1 MLRSVNPRSEACFN
15 HFLWVL
21 KKKRIIQPNPR
32 WQLPCQVQ
40 QSLPYSLILGPL
52 HGILDNS
59 RVQNLLSGL
68 QGVQL
73 QVRVTLFDIS
83 YRHFFGQTWK
93 SPTKAVKNVSGQMP
107 KVPFNEAIYFHTP
120 LNHPNIVAVVEIVA
134 LAQKKGSSERTI
146 SCGFGIVR
154 LFPGQSDSTQHGMT
168 KQEKR
173 LNLFHGTPRALL
185 NPELLEPTE
194 QSKFLTLIEG
204 AHIKYSFCPHPAL
217 EQVMHL
223 LPQNLL
229 VSGSD
234 TIPGVVQPVADIA
247 DCLREPR
254 LQKNISCYLDKVSL
268 SLYPTLDV
276 FEEELLNLLNADR
289 LTREDTGPDGNAVVI
304 QERRLH
310 VGVHNGWTFV
320 AKPQVVVVE
329 PVAEGLSRGRSGS
342 FSIRRNSVTQSSSSG
357 QQTMLLLRSQ
367 LHLNEMVKHPAFVI
381 TFQLEYVF
389 STVTGGDIK
398 ALASSKTAFMHS
410 IRWAVWSPF
419 EKPGNSE
426 VCISLQ
432 GGPLPNPNN
441 VMVYKTSGSES
452 TTPGVKAVKGGVL
465 KFYFIQQEGHPAS
478 PAHEMSQQKIT
489 QSPSQRRITSQ
500 LMSSPPET
508 PPGPALSM
516 SQLSTSPQ
524 YPKVKDTT
532 RSQYKQLQRTSKDLP
547 YVTSIVHLEA
557 DLSQSAI
564 VPEPSEADQLQ
575 ELPFAPVQ
583 APVITLGPH
592 ISSSSVTMSRRSL
605 AQFHTS
611 GFPDILD
618 CHNEIAEVTH
628 PSDPVSFDPLQ
639 EEGDFLLSNE
649 IVLQFLA
656 FTRLAQEG
664 QQMDWPKSIYFTFQF
679 YRFPAVTTQR
689 LLLVNPDGSGCSTRD
704 HPPCVL
710 LQVNKDGT
718 ICTGSPGLQLK
729 YMVNPSFLKPGEK
742 RCFIDYI
749 AFHPLQIDVWDADS
763 LLLIGSTSVT
773 LKHLLRQG
781 RPAVQVTHELD
792 IVSTDY
798 VQDLTAFRND
808 SLHQASV
815 QPYSVSIIVK
825 GRLNLR
831 LGNVGHLAD
840 HQGSRSD
847 TLPPSTS
854 RVISA
859 YDRTISFPG
868 GSLSSLGLSHLNA
881 KNTCRARR
889 LADIDSELA
898 SMLCSRMKEA
908 NITLQHISQE
918 SDKIHQRKLER
929 MMAVRQLESD
939 KNQSE
944 VKSYIMTRREE
955 RIQHLK
961 DLQLIEAYRE
971 RSKTENIT
979 SMLSHAITTQHTI
992 YASLGNAQFF
1002 EFALKNPF
1010 NVQHTITIT
1019 CKDPELSVIV
1029 DSREWRYF
1037 KELTKTLT
1045 PLEEDMFYLKGN
1057 TLYPQVYLRPKETIY
1072 IPFKY
1077 QRFSADHTVLGQG
1090 PAGLPSSQSTDVAL
1104 RQLLKDVQPKI
1115 IKIFFRTE
1123 DEKPL
1128 AICQVNVENTPHVI
1142 DQTFRFYHPEL
1153 TFLKKSIRLPPWH
1166 TPPGAPAGMSFG
1178 EPQVHVRCSDPNVI
1192 CKTHAMPPGEP
1203 QDVFLKVA
1211 AGPSPQI
1218 KKFFIIIYT
1227 DPWMAVPFQIW
1238 QLYIHFLQ
1246 RIDVSC
1252 VIGQTSRLS
1261 LVLRGTQAVRKVRCY
1276 TSHPQELQTDPAE
1289 TFVLPP
1295 GAVQDLHV
1303 RVCPRR
1309 EGSKFIYLNVVDVDY
1324 HHLVASWLVCVS
1336 SRQPLIS
1343 KAFEISIP
1351 VGGGKGSNKKITYT
1365 NPYPT
1370 RRAYFL
1376 RTNRSDLLQFKEDAF
1391 ETGGGESYTIG
1402 LRFAPSQCPGVEEIL
1417 IYINDQEDKNEE
1429 TFCVKVIYF

>member
-1 MLRSVNPRSEACFN
+1 MEISTMQDYQNVIMWRLSETNVERKQMLR
-15 HFLWVL
+15 
-21 KKKRIIQPNPR
+21 
-32 WQLPCQVQ
+32 
-40 QSLPYSLILGPL
+40 
-52 HGILDNS
+52 
-59 RVQNLLSGL
+59 
-68 QGVQL
+68 
-73 QVRVTLFDIS
+73 
-83 YRHFFGQTWK
+83 
-93 SPTKAVKNVSGQMP
+93 
-107 KVPFNEAIYFHTP
+107 
-120 LNHPNIVAVVEIVA
+120 
-134 LAQKKGSSERTI
+134 
-146 SCGFGIVR
+146 
-154 LFPGQSDSTQHGMT
+154 
-168 KQEKR
+168 
-173 LNLFHGTPRALL
+173 
-185 NPELLEPTE
+185 
-194 QSKFLTLIEG
+194 
-204 AHIKYSFCPHPAL
+204 
-217 EQVMHL
+217 
-223 LPQNLL
+223 
-229 VSGSD
+229 
-234 TIPGVVQPVADIA
+234 
-247 DCLREPR
+247 
-254 LQKNISCYLDKVSL
+254 
-268 SLYPTLDV
+268 
-276 FEEELLNLLNADR
+276 
-289 LTREDTGPDGNAVVI
+289 
-304 QERRLH
+304 
-310 VGVHNGWTFV
+310 
-320 AKPQVVVVE
+320 
-329 PVAEGLSRGRSGS
+329 
-342 FSIRRNSVTQSSSSG
+342 
-357 QQTMLLLRSQ
+357 
-367 LHLNEMVKHPAFVI
+367 
-381 TFQLEYVF
+381 
-389 STVTGGDIK
+389 
-398 ALASSKTAFMHS
+398 
-410 IRWAVWSPF
+410 
-419 EKPGNSE
+419 
-426 VCISLQ
+426 
-432 GGPLPNPNN
+432 
-441 VMVYKTSGSES
+441 
-452 TTPGVKAVKGGVL
+452 
-465 KFYFIQQEGHPAS
+465 
-478 PAHEMSQQKIT
+478 
-489 QSPSQRRITSQ
+489 
-500 LMSSPPET
+500 
-508 PPGPALSM
+508 
-516 SQLSTSPQ
+516 
-524 YPKVKDTT
+524 
-532 RSQYKQLQRTSKDLP
+532 
-547 YVTSIVHLEA
+547 
-557 DLSQSAI
+557 
-564 VPEPSEADQLQ
+564 
-575 ELPFAPVQ
+575 
-583 APVITLGPH
+583 
-592 ISSSSVTMSRRSL
+592 
-605 AQFHTS
+605 
-611 GFPDILD
+611 
-618 CHNEIAEVTH
+618 
-628 PSDPVSFDPLQ
+628 
-639 EEGDFLLSNE
+639 
-649 IVLQFLA
+649 
-656 FTRLAQEG
+656 
-664 QQMDWPKSIYFTFQF
+664 
-679 YRFPAVTTQR
+679 
-689 LLLVNPDGSGCSTRD
+689 
-704 HPPCVL
+704 
-710 LQVNKDGT
+710 
-718 ICTGSPGLQLK
+718 SPGLQLK

-1192 CKTHAMPPGEP
+1192 CKTHAM
-1203 QDVFLKVA
+1203 
-1211 AGPSPQI
+1211 
-1218 KKFFIIIYT
+1218 
-1227 DPWMAVPFQIW
+1227 
-1238 QLYIHFLQ
+1238 
-1246 RIDVSC
+1246 
-1252 VIGQTSRLS
+1252 
-1261 LVLRGTQAVRKVRCY
+1261 
-1276 TSHPQELQTDPAE
+1276 TDPAE